1 MLPGTLPIIY
11 AGIVI
16 ICYQVPICRNCYN
29 MLSGTYHICRNCYN
43 MLPGTLPII
52 YAGIVIICYQVPYLS
67 YMQELL

>member
-16 ICYQVPICRNCYN
+16 ICYQV
-29 MLSGTYHICRNCYN
+29 
-43 MLPGTLPII
+43 PII

>member
-16 ICYQVPICRNCYN
+16 ICYQ
-29 MLSGTYHICRNCYN
+29 G
-43 MLPGTLPII
+43 LPII

>member
-16 ICYQVPICRNCYN
+16 NV
-29 MLSGTYHICRNCYN
+29 
-43 MLPGTLPII
+43 MLPGSLPII

>member
-16 ICYQVPICRNCYN
+16 ICYRKVTRY
-29 MLSGTYHICRNCYN
+29 LTYHICRNCYN

>member
-16 ICYQVPICRNCYN
+16 ICYQVSY
-29 MLSGTYHICRNCYN
+29 MLTYHICRNCYN

>member
-16 ICYQVPICRNCYN
+16 ICYQVP
-29 MLSGTYHICRNCYN
+29 YHICRNCYN
-43 MLPGTLPII
+43 MLPGSLPII